1 MIKYYYNV
9 IVLVILFELFEDEIS
24 RKMLR
29 SRQRSRRVDFHD
41 KLLFTAGMSNSKYQ
55 MCRKIWK
62 EVYASCKSNE
72 HTYFPRRIA
81 FAVTLNE

>member
-9 IVLVILFELFEDEIS
+9 IVLVLLFELFEDEIS

-41 KLLFTAGMSNSKYQ
+41 KLLFTAGMSNAKYQ
-55 MCRKIWK
+55 MCRKI
-62 EVYASCKSNE
+62 
-72 HTYFPRRIA
+72 
-81 FAVTLNE
+81 